1 MATKIMLKSKSLTT
15 FGYFWPQSGF
25 PNVVP
30 LYCQKSYR
38 FLSPAEMKEI
48 KERTPSESAKR
59 SKISAISLIS
69 AGQKKYRKVPSA
81 QAAHRS
87 EATISAISLISAG
100 QKK

>member
-30 LYCQKSYR
+30 LYCQKSHR

-48 KERTPSESAKR
+48 KERTPSESARR
-59 SKISAISLIS
+59 SKISAISFIS
-69 AGQKKYRKVPSA
+69 AGHRDQSA
-81 QAAHRS
+81 AIAAL
-87 EATISAISLISAG
+87 AA
-100 QKK
+100 